1 MVICSG
7 PRSLCMSILISLC
20 WITMSAVKL
29 LEDETLL
36 WHHSC
41 NIMRSVINSV
51 RVQNILICFASFT
64 WSRHT
69 NRLPP
74 PAPPPKPSVSRL
86 SNLCFVSAEGPI
98 SLLHILC
105 ISWTSGN
112 WLHIDVADQ
121 GACYTRPI
129 VSFRKNEKW
138 NRKWMCFISK
148 IYIIIAQCNLYLRW

>member
-1 MVICSG
+1 MIICSG
-7 PRSLCMSILISLC
+7 RRSHCMAILISLC
-20 WITMSAVKL
+20 WIIMSAVKL

-64 WSRHT
+64 RTRHT
-69 NRLPP
+69 TPP
-74 PAPPPKPSVSRL
+74 CTSTCPPPKPSVSRL

-112 WLHIDVADQ
+112 WMHINNVADQ

-129 VSFRKNEKW
+129 VSFRKNEK
-138 NRKWMCFISK
+138 
-148 IYIIIAQCNLYLRW
+148 